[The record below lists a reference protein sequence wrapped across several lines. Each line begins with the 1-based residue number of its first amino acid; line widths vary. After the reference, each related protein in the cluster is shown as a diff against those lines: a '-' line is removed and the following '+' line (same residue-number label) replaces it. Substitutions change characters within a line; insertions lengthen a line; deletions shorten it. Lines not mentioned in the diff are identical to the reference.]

1 MATAIFPAAG
11 QSRRMQ
17 KLLTSVTNKNFLE
30 LNGFSILIR
39 TLQTFSKSDNID
51 YLIIAAAADEIET
64 INSMLNDVSD
74 LKPFIVV
81 KGGSERQYSI
91 ANALRE
97 VPTDCEII
105 LVHDAARPLIDVKTI
120 DNVVDAAKL
129 YGGAIAAVPEK
140 NTIKVI
146 DKDNFVINT
155 PQRSQLVSVQ
165 TPQGF
170 QRDILIKAYKQA
182 EQDNFLGTDDSSL
195 VERLG
200 YKVKI
205 VKSDYCNIKITT
217 PEDILI
223 AEAFLRSND

>member
-11 QSRRMQ
+11 QSRRIRQ
-17 KLLTSVTNKNFLE
+17 LLNSVTNKNFLQ
-30 LNGFSILIR
+30 LDGNTILIR
-39 TLQTFSKSDNID
+39 TLQTFSQSDNID

-64 INSMLNDVSD
+64 IISMLNDVSD
-74 LKPFIVV
+74 LKPFTVV

-91 ANALRE
+91 ANALKV
-97 VPTDCEII
+97 VPADCEII
-105 LVHDAARPLIDVKTI
+105 LVHDAARPLISVKTI
-120 DNVVDAAKL
+120 DEVVEAARL
-129 YGGAIAAVPEK
+129 YGAAIAAVPEK

-170 QRDILIKAYKQA
+170 QRDILIKAYEQA
-182 EQDNFLGTDDSSL
+182 ERDNFLGTDDSSL

-223 AEAFLRSND
+223 AEAFLRRND